1 MIVGGMDM
9 NGIIPLF
16 KERGITS
23 HDCVSKIR
31 KILHTKKVGHSG
43 TLDPNVDG
51 VLPIAIGSATKV
63 VELLMES
70 GKMYK
75 GELLIGYATTTQDL
89 DGEII
94 ESKPLTQPFTDQQ
107 IKEQM
112 LKLTGDIIQ
121 IPPMYSA
128 IKVNGRKLYEYARA
142 GETVERP
149 KRQIHIS
156 RFDLI
161 SSTYDEENQQQRVRF
176 EAECSKGTYIRT
188 LAVDLANL
196 LGYPGVMSDLTRIK
210 SGGFNIDQ
218 TVTLADIQSAM
229 DNGTI
234 DALLN
239 PIDIVLTQYP
249 KIELTEKQWK
259 GVQNGMWMRLSEIDS
274 SADTI
279 AMRYNNEIKAL
290 YSRHEDDNSYKPL
303 KMFSVQ

>member
-1 MIVGGMDM
+1 M

-303 KMFSVQ
+303 KMFSAQ

>member
-1 MIVGGMDM
+1 M

-218 TVTLADIQSAM
+218 TVTLADIQAAM

>member
-1 MIVGGMDM
+1 M

-290 YSRHEDDNSYKPL
+290 YSRHEYDNSYKPL
-303 KMFSVQ
+303 KMFSAQ

>member
-1 MIVGGMDM
+1 M

-89 DGEII
+89 DGKII

>member
-259 GVQNGMWMRLSEIDS
+259 GLQNGMWMRLSEIDS

>member
-1 MIVGGMDM
+1 M
-9 NGIIPLF
+9 
-16 KERGITS
+16 
-23 HDCVSKIR
+23 
-31 KILHTKKVGHSG
+31 
-43 TLDPNVDG
+43 
-51 VLPIAIGSATKV
+51 
-63 VELLMES
+63 
-70 GKMYK
+70 
-75 GELLIGYATTTQDL
+75 
-89 DGEII
+89 
-94 ESKPLTQPFTDQQ
+94 
-107 IKEQM
+107 
-112 LKLTGDIIQ
+112 
-121 IPPMYSA
+121 
-128 IKVNGRKLYEYARA
+128 
-142 GETVERP
+142 
-149 KRQIHIS
+149 
-156 RFDLI
+156 
-161 SSTYDEENQQQRVRF
+161 
-176 EAECSKGTYIRT
+176 
-188 LAVDLANL
+188 DLANL

>member
-1 MIVGGMDM
+1 M

-121 IPPMYSA
+121 ILPMYSA

>member
-1 MIVGGMDM
+1 M

-16 KERGITS
+16 KERGMTS
-23 HDCVSKIR
+23 HDCVSKLR

-75 GELLIGYATTTQDL
+75 GELLIGYATDTQDL

-94 ESKPLTQPFTDQQ
+94 ETKSVIQAFTDEQ
-107 IKEQM
+107 IIEQM
-112 LKLTGDIIQ
+112 KQLTGDIIQ

-149 KRQIHIS
+149 ERHINIS
-156 RFDLI
+156 RFDLV
-161 SSTYDEENQQQRVRF
+161 SSTYDADSQQQRVRF

-188 LAVDLANL
+188 LAVDLAAR
-196 LGYPGVMSDLTRIK
+196 LGYPGVMSDLTRVK
-210 SGGFNIDQ
+210 SGGFTINQ
-218 TVTLADIQSAM
+218 AVKLAEVQAAM
-229 DNGTI
+229 DNETI
-234 DALLN
+234 DELLN

-249 KIELTEKQWK
+249 KINLTDVQWR

-274 SADTI
+274 EAETV
-279 AMRYNNEIKAL
+279 AMRYHNEIKAL
-290 YSRHEDDNSYKPL
+290 YLRHDAENCYKPL
-303 KMFSVQ
+303 KMFSVK

>member
-1 MIVGGMDM
+1 M

-218 TVTLADIQSAM
+218 TVTLADIQAAM

-259 GVQNGMWMRLSEIDS
+259 GLQNGMWMRLSEIDS

>member
-1 MIVGGMDM
+1 M

>member
-1 MIVGGMDM
+1 M

-259 GVQNGMWMRLSEIDS
+259 GLQNGMWMRLSEIDS

>member
-1 MIVGGMDM
+1 M

-218 TVTLADIQSAM
+218 TVTFADIQAAM

-239 PIDIVLTQYP
+239 PTDIVLTQYP
-249 KIELTEKQWK
+249 
-259 GVQNGMWMRLSEIDS
+259 QN
-274 SADTI
+274 
-279 AMRYNNEIKAL
+279 
-290 YSRHEDDNSYKPL
+290 
-303 KMFSVQ
+303 